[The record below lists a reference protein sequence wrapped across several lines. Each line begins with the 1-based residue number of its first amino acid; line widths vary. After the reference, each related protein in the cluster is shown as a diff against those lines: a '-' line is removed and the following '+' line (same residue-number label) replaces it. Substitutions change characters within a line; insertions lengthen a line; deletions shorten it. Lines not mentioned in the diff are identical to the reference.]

1 MSRIRRSALLG
12 IATLVAGLV
21 PATAAEAA
29 GSADTT
35 VTFTVSAGSLDIT
48 APPTVDLG
56 AVAAG
61 TTVTGQI
68 GPVVV
73 TDTRGAVT
81 ADWEATVATTTF
93 VNGTDTIPQA
103 DVSYWSGPTTAS
115 TPATGFTPG
124 QPTAGD
130 AVVLTGT
137 VTAFSHAGTGGN
149 TATWDPTLAVD
160 VPLTALAGVYT
171 GTVTHSV
178 S

>member
-1 MSRIRRSALLG
+1 MARRRRTALLG
-12 IATLVAGLV
+12 IATLVAVLC

-35 VTFTVSAGSLDIT
+35 VTFTVSVGSLDIT
-48 APPTVDLG
+48 APPTIDLG

-61 TTVTGQI
+61 ATVTGQI

-73 TDTRGAVT
+73 TDARGAPT
-81 ADWEATVATTTF
+81 ATWTATVASTSF
-93 VNGTDTIPQA
+93 VNGADTIPNS
-103 DVSYWSGPTTAS
+103 DVTYWSGPTTAS

-130 AVVLTGT
+130 AVPLTAT
-137 VTAFSHAGTGGN
+137 VTAFSFSGTGGN
-149 TATWDPTLAVD
+149 TATWNPTLAVA